1 MQADPALAGLLR
13 EVRILGV
20 NGIGHE
26 SGNTQTVLGH
36 TIPWLQDVVAQNV
49 WSTWAVSYRDVVI
62 LDENNEVVEIYNLT
76 THDLGTPA
84 HYDELKNK
92 LVQAANAP

>member
-20 NGIGHE
+20 NGAGLE
-26 SGNTQTVLGH
+26 SGNALTVAGN

-49 WSTWAVSYRDVVI
+49 WGTWAVAYRDVVI
-62 LDENNEVVEIYNLT
+62 LNDQNEVVEIYNLS

-84 HYDELKNK
+84 FYDELKNK